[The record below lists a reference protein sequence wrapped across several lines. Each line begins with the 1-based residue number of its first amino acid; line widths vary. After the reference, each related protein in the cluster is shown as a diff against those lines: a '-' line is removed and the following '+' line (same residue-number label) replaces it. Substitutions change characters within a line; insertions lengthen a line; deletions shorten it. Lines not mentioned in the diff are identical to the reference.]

1 MFYDYYTQWS
11 KVRMVVMK
19 AQRIAK
25 DRTARVRRSV
35 IKGIVEGKTKSLY
48 AKLRR
53 MRKKGK

>member
-1 MFYDYYTQWS
+1 
-11 KVRMVVMK
+11 MVVMK
-19 AQRIAK
+19 AQRIAR